1 MRVADPKACQCGE
14 VLKGVLK
21 PWECK
26 VFGTACTPETPI
38 GTCMVS
44 SEGACAAY
52 YNFGQYA
59 KQRLSPRGAPVT
71 TNFSE
76 DQVGERIEAMRRR
89 PQRFRDER
97 VTMAHGA
104 GGKASRALVE
114 GLVVP
119 LLANPALEQLSDA
132 GLLTVGTSRLALTT
146 DAFVVRPIRFPGGS
160 IGELAVNG
168 TVNDLAVSGAR
179 PVGLSAALV
188 LEEGLSAD
196 VLEAEIT
203 AMAGAARAAD
213 VPVVTG
219 DTKVVE
225 RGKCDSMYVVTTGVG
240 LIDEGVLLA
249 PQLVRPGDKVLISG
263 TVGDHGV
270 AILLARGDLDIEADV
285 RSDTQPLW
293 SLASALIGACGDGL
307 HCMRDAT
314 RGGVATVLNEIA
326 MAAEVGIV
334 LEESRVPVRPEVV
347 GAGEILGID
356 PLYVANEGKLVAFV
370 APELADAALDAMR
383 ALPAGVDA
391 AIVGEVREE
400 PPGRVLG
407 RTDVRG
413 TSADRH
419 AGRGPAAAHLLSGA
433 DRQTACSGA
442 EVAEQ
447 VIDHE
452 GRPQDRLP
460 DGQDVVP
467 DPVGL
472 LPVVDSSSDESQPVD
487 RASAAPAGS
496 RGLRPA

>member
-1 MRVADPKACQCGE
+1 
-14 VLKGVLK
+14 
-21 PWECK
+21 
-26 VFGTACTPETPI
+26 
-38 GTCMVS
+38 
-44 SEGACAAY
+44 
-52 YNFGQYA
+52 
-59 KQRLSPRGAPVT
+59 VT

-132 GLLTVGTSRLALTT
+132 GLLTVGSSRFALTT

-179 PVGLSAALV
+179 PVALSAALV
-188 LEEGLSAD
+188 LEEGLAAE
-196 VLEAEIT
+196 VLEAEIA
-203 AMAGAARAAD
+203 AMADAARAAD

-225 RGKCDSMYVVTTGVG
+225 RGKCDSMYIVTTGVG
-240 LIDEGVLLA
+240 LLDESVLLA
-249 PQLVRPGDKVLISG
+249 PQLVRPGDKVLLSG

-285 RSDTQPLW
+285 RSDTAPLW
-293 SLASALIGACGDGL
+293 SLAEALIGACGEGL

-326 MAAEVGIV
+326 LAAEVGIV

-370 APELADAALDAMR
+370 AAEQADAALAAMR
-383 ALPAGVDA
+383 ALPTGVDA

-407 RTDVRG
+407 RTTFGGHR
-413 TSADRH
+413 
-419 AGRGPAAAHLLSGA
+419 L
-433 DRQTACSGA
+433 
-442 EVAEQ
+442 
-447 VIDHE
+447 IDMLV
-452 GRPQDRLP
+452 GDPLP
-460 DGQDVVP
+460 
-467 DPVGL
+467 
-472 LPVVDSSSDESQPVD
+472 
-487 RASAAPAGS
+487 RIC
-496 RGLRPA
+496 